1 MQKSPYM
8 QFWKQL
14 VMNKLAFGFD
24 FMIFTSIEL
33 QKIKAQNCDLALKSH
48 EGIFLPILLI

>member
-1 MQKSPYM
+1 M